1 MVKINTLSD
10 ADVVLLKEM
19 ADDYRKR
26 KVGKA
31 EDDNEQYPS
40 EGPDTYV
47 VKVPDDG
54 IPAMVGEEPGFAEDC
69 DFYRITRDNPP
80 IMQKVCMLRRVFNLS
95 TSELTA
101 DYALVTRTKAGL
113 WVAPAGGGTYYK
125 HLGRFLF
132 SQALTTGDE
141 SVWGERTHE
150 YGEGTSHDLRDA
162 GTGTG
167 TGSFGTEVKLHNFE
181 THSAGVYEFYAD
193 AGDACLAYFDQWD
206 GSVEHWVIIIP
217 ECP

>member
-54 IPAMVGEEPGFAEDC
+54 IPAMVGEEPGFADDC

-80 IMQKVCMLRRVFNLS
+80 VMQKVCMLRRVFSLGG
-95 TSELTA
+95 
-101 DYALVTRTKAGL
+101 DYALVTRTKAGS
-113 WVAPAGGGTYYK
+113 WVMVRGGGGNSVAYTTEIIP
-125 HLGRFLF
+125 GRVGDKPGGPVWVTKKVLAIPGTATA
-132 SQALTTGDE
+132 SSTSTAL
-141 SVWGERTHE
+141 S
-150 YGEGTSHDLRDA
+150 DA
-162 GTGTG
+162 VLVDGA
-167 TGSFGTEVKLHNFE
+167 EVE
-181 THSAGVYEFYAD
+181 VYSWASSDSLAD
-193 AGDACLAYFDQWD
+193 AYIFIEQDEAGIWWFTGEDCL
-206 GSVEHWVIIIP
+206 V
-217 ECP
+217 